1 MDYYMNINT
10 LEILVGVSL
19 ITLLVIFLVLRNNKK
34 QVPVVKQDVIQG
46 ADIVSIVTPNKV
58 IDSIVTEPLTVD
70 NIEEAYTDPML
81 VDAPIELSTPVDET
95 TLTINNVDDFAITK
109 DTITTGTVVINDDV
123 IIEIPDDFCMDY
135 KINK

>member
-1 MDYYMNINT
+1 MNINT

-123 IIEIPDDFCMDY
+123 VIEIPDDFVWTI
-135 KINK
+135 K

>member
-123 IIEIPDDFCMDY
+123 VIEIPDDFVWT
-135 KINK
+135 II

>member
-123 IIEIPDDFCMDY
+123 VIEIPDDFVWTI
-135 KINK
+135 K

>member
-58 IDSIVTEPLTVD
+58 IDSIVTEPLIVD

-123 IIEIPDDFCMDY
+123 VIEIPDDFVWTI
-135 KINK
+135 K